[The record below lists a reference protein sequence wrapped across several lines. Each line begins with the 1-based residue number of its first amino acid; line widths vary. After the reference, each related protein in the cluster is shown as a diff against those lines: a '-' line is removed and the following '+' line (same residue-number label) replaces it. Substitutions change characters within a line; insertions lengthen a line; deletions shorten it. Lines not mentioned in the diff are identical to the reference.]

1 MEDRP
6 RIAFWGTPELTR
18 AYLDA
23 LEAAGLSPVVVV
35 TNPDRPKGRGQEL
48 AAPPAKLWALE
59 RSIPV
64 LQPEKLD
71 DAFMEDLRRFRPD
84 ISAVVAYGSII
95 PEAAISLPPRG
106 TLNVHYSLLPAY
118 RGASPTESAILAG
131 DTETGCSIQVMV
143 PALDAGPVIAEE
155 RLSIGPDETTP
166 ELRARLT
173 ALGARMLA
181 DTIPKHIAGET
192 APVPQDDSL
201 ATRARKIR
209 KEDALLDI
217 ENGDPARNYRAYR
230 AYAEWP
236 RVYFFARKN
245 GTDTR
250 VIITKAHFENGSFAI
265 DRVLPEGRK
274 EIAYE
279 DFKKNG

>member
-236 RVYFFARKN
+236 RAYFFARKN